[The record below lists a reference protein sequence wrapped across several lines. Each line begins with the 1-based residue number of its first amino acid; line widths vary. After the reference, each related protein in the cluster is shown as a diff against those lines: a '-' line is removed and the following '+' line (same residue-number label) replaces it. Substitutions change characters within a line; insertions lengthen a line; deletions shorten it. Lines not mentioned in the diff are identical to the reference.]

1 MVYIDL
7 QVNDLVRVGTTHAVY
22 VGMTGRIVKLSGQ
35 VSSEGFPETTC
46 NIFIKLEP
54 VKQWS
59 YPMKPL
65 SGHSYTEIQVLAYQ
79 LNLVQRPPKKLTR
92 LETLIL

>member
-7 QVNDLVRVGTTHAVY
+7 QVGDLVRVGTTHTMY
-22 VGMTGRIVKLSGQ
+22 VGITGRIIKFSG
-35 VSSEGFPETTC
+35 VISKEEMPETTC
-46 NIFIKLEP
+46 NVFIKLEP
-54 VKQWS
+54 AKQWS

-65 SGHSYTEIQVLAYQ
+65 SGHSHIEIQVLAYQ
-79 LNLVQRPPKKLTR
+79 LNLIQRPPKKLTR